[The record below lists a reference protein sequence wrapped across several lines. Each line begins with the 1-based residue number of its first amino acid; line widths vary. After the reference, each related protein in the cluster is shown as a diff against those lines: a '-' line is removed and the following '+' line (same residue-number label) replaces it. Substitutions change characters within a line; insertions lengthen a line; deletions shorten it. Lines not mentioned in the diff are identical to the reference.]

1 MYVKCTVKSKKV
13 MLVKGCSFISV
24 TFFTY
29 VFWLNNIL
37 SAMPG
42 NIQHRKLSVGYSIGT
57 SNSAALISHE
67 ASLWYDCLS
76 EVFESKTGFGIPREY
91 AAVL

>member
-1 MYVKCTVKSKKV
+1 
-13 MLVKGCSFISV
+13 
-24 TFFTY
+24 
-29 VFWLNNIL
+29 
-37 SAMPG
+37 MPG